1 VYYPLEIGADQPT
14 PTDVRMVSVPL
25 HVDVVSPDSSWRL
38 QLNFRPTPALGR
50 PIDLT
55 LSYGNR
61 AHHLSVSRH
70 SDVVVVPLEGGL
82 VRIRLSVPSGQEAMI
97 ARASFLRAT

>member
-1 VYYPLEIGADQPT
+1 VYYPGEIGADQPT
-14 PTDVRMVSVPL
+14 LTDVRVVSQPL

-38 QLNFRPTPALGR
+38 QLTFWPAPVSGR

-61 AHHLSVSRH
+61 AHHLSLSRH

>member
-1 VYYPLEIGADQPT
+1 VYYPWEIGADQLT
-14 PTDVRMVSVPL
+14 LTDVRVVSQPL

-38 QLNFRPTPALGR
+38 QLNFRPPPASGR

-61 AHHLSVSRH
+61 AHHLSLSRH

-82 VRIRLSVPSGQEAMI
+82 VRIRLSVPSGREAMI
-97 ARASFLRAT
+97 ARATFVTAK